1 MTRDQEDL
9 IATETLNNLKKFN
22 FMLVKVEGYSIY
34 VKGRD
39 DIKQRMAI
47 NLIKNM
53 LKEQLPQAKLLVK
66 WI

>member
-1 MTRDQEDL
+1 MTRDEEDL

-53 LKEQLPQAKLLVK
+53 LKEQLPQAQLLVK